1 MIDKEKVEKY
11 LASGMTETMLQYMA
25 KNYAV
30 NVMIL
35 RQLAL
40 IFTQQNKGLP
50 LTDEEIADVNEK
62 NKTLRVEAENIALTD
77 FVENLELIKN
87 NAIALALEED
97 DEVEQ

>member
-40 IFTQQNKGLP
+40 IFAQQNKGLP
-50 LTDEEIADVNEK
+50 LTDEEIAEVNEK

-87 NAIALALEED
+87 NAIALALEKD